1 MLFAWELY
9 VALDG
14 NIKVLRSVNIY
25 CVVQNVC
32 ELMRTELP
40 HALLAFFAGLNIIL
54 YDAGYLTTRK
64 LLS

>member
-14 NIKVLRSVNIY
+14 NIKVLCSVNIY

-40 HALLAFFAGLNIIL
+40 HALFAFFAGLNIIL
-54 YDAGYLTTRK
+54 YEVDIL
-64 LLS
+64 